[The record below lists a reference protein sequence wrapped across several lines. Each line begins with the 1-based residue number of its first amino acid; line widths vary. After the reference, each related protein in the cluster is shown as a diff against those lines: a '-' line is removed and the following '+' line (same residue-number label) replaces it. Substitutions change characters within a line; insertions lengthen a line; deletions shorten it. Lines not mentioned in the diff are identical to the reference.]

1 MSKYLAESFYTCL
14 FKITHQLEEVTNES
28 LKNLENRKDG
38 KFDLIDIK
46 FNKRKTRSLSD
57 IPNTQSKTTDISD
70 KENSLQEM
78 LQTSQK
84 LSENFSENKNMLNE
98 SLILKHQTILL
109 IVITLAVIKLTNPDA
124 DEYLDMPDLLTDNDT
139 DSDSD

>member
-1 MSKYLAESFYTCL
+1 
-14 FKITHQLEEVTNES
+14 
-28 LKNLENRKDG
+28 
-38 KFDLIDIK
+38 
-46 FNKRKTRSLSD
+46 
-57 IPNTQSKTTDISD
+57 
-70 KENSLQEM
+70 
-78 LQTSQK
+78 
-84 LSENFSENKNMLNE
+84 MLNE